1 MDKSEKNK
9 YFLLIALNKIKF
21 VALNKKNEILFNKEI
36 ITNDTSLNE
45 SFKSL
50 ESFLDQ
56 NIIKIENKLKD
67 HIKDIYLIVNYNNFL
82 FIDMSSTNN
91 FKNYV
96 DQPENASYFLN
107 NIRNNLIKNMVNY
120 DLMHMM
126 INRFIIDKKNYS
138 SIPIEG
144 DYNDIFLELRFIFL
158 KSDIINNFKSIIS
171 KYQIIVKN
179 ISCYEYVNNY
189 NNAEQKNLFSLAYEL
204 SNGFNEKEIFFI
216 NKSSQNKGF
225 FEKFFNL
232 FS

>member
-1 MDKSEKNK
+1 MKKCMFKFDFDYDKEK
-9 YFLLIALNKIKF
+9 LLKESQLLNY
-21 VALNKKNEILFNKEI
+21 
-36 ITNDTSLNE
+36 TP
-45 SFKSL
+45 
-50 ESFLDQ
+50 
-56 NIIKIENKLKD
+56 
-67 HIKDIYLIVNYNNFL
+67 VNYNNFL

-107 NIRNNLIKNMVNY
+107 DIRNNLIKNMVNY

-126 INRFIIDKKNYS
+126 INKFIIDKKNYS

-189 NNAEQKNLFSLAYEL
+189 NNAEQKNLFSLTYEL